1 MNISISRLVSGTFW
15 TLGAFG
21 LGTAIRLL
29 SNIILARLLAPQLF
43 GLMLI
48 VNTLS
53 IGVQLISDI
62 GIGQNIIYSKNAND
76 PRYYNT
82 AWTLQVVRSAAL
94 WLVFMAISLPA
105 ARFYG
110 DPVLAA
116 VLPVSSVSIILGG
129 FTAISPAMSQKRM
142 EFARLNIFNLI
153 VTSISTGIVIL
164 LARLDP
170 TIWALAF
177 GGVAGSAVSMIASY
191 FLLPDI
197 RHRFYIYK
205 PYVWDIVGFGKW
217 IFLNSIIYFL
227 SNNFDRLYLA
237 KVIPLALLGVYG
249 IARNISDMLGAVAG
263 RLGESV
269 VFPFIASHQNVSR
282 DDLRQQLVSIRLKFL
297 LLAALGGSLFIATA
311 DLAIKLVYDERY
323 HAASWMLPILVIGA
337 WFSML
342 AAINESTLLGL
353 GMPSYGA
360 IANGVRLSFLVFG
373 LPLSL
378 KLKGLAGCI
387 VTLGLV
393 EVCRYVV
400 ILLGQK
406 REFFSFAK
414 QDLAIT
420 LTMFM
425 LVGLWEWL
433 RWVVG
438 LGTSFDS
445 FT

>member
-1 MNISISRLVSGTFW
+1 
-15 TLGAFG
+15 
-21 LGTAIRLL
+21 
-29 SNIILARLLAPQLF
+29 
-43 GLMLI
+43 
-48 VNTLS
+48 
-53 IGVQLISDI
+53 
-62 GIGQNIIYSKNAND
+62 
-76 PRYYNT
+76 
-82 AWTLQVVRSAAL
+82 
-94 WLVFMAISLPA
+94 
-105 ARFYG
+105 
-110 DPVLAA
+110 
-116 VLPVSSVSIILGG
+116 
-129 FTAISPAMSQKRM
+129 
-142 EFARLNIFNLI
+142 
-153 VTSISTGIVIL
+153 
-164 LARLDP
+164 
-170 TIWALAF
+170 
-177 GGVAGSAVSMIASY
+177 
-191 FLLPDI
+191 
-197 RHRFYIYK
+197 
-205 PYVWDIVGFGKW
+205 
-217 IFLNSIIYFL
+217 
-227 SNNFDRLYLA
+227 
-237 KVIPLALLGVYG
+237 
-249 IARNISDMLGAVAG
+249 
-263 RLGESV
+263 V